1 MKLSGPAH
9 GRACEVCRKVYKSMS
24 DTKRLTAA
32 DLFEPKPQNWGLRGD
47 PYLWED
53 MKKNFSSVT
62 LPVSTE
68 VFIEKFRA
76 GFEEITGIPLTQDCH
91 PLVPEYSDGG
101 MSAGQVSGRF
111 WLNEALPLLLERLKS
126 ACSGSDKIISSET
139 EQYIIVQTQ
148 RLYLRKIRRNDKL
161 AISRIL
167 QDEKVMYAWEHGF
180 SDDEVIDWIEQN
192 LMRYQR
198 DGYSYWAVIEKNTGD
213 LVGLCGLLSEKAG
226 EETNV
231 GVGYIFG
238 KSFWHM
244 GYAYESA
251 SACVDYAFR
260 VLGVDQVTAQ
270 IRPNNHS
277 SIKVA
282 EKLGMTVRSQFVK
295 RYRGKDMVH
304 LLYSIEKETETCM
317 RRKSFSKMNKYR

>member
-1 MKLSGPAH
+1 
-9 GRACEVCRKVYKSMS
+9 MS
-24 DTKRLTAA
+24 DAERLSVA
-32 DLFEPKPQNWGLRGD
+32 DLFEHKPQNWGLRGD

-53 MKKNFSSVT
+53 MKQSFSSIM

-68 VFIEKFRA
+68 VFIEKFRDE
-76 GFEEITGIPLTQDCH
+76 FEKITGMPLTQDCR

-101 MSAGQVSGRF
+101 MSAGQVRGRF
-111 WLNEALPLLLERLKS
+111 WLDVALPLLLERRKIT
-126 ACSGSDKIISSET
+126 CSEDRDKIIPSEM
-139 EQYIIVQTQ
+139 EQDIIVQTQ
-148 RLYLRKIRRNDKL
+148 RLYLRKIRKNDKL

-198 DGYSYWAVIEKNTGD
+198 DGYSYWAVIEKNTGG

-226 EETNV
+226 EENNI
-231 GVGYIFG
+231 GVGYIFD

-251 SACVDYAFR
+251 FACVDYAFR

-304 LLYSIEKETETCM
+304 LLYYIEKETETL
-317 RRKSFSKMNKYR
+317 YD

>member
-1 MKLSGPAH
+1 MKLSGPEH
-9 GRACEVCRKVYKSMS
+9 GCTCEVCRKVYKSMS
-24 DTKRLTAA
+24 DAERLSVA
-32 DLFEPKPQNWGLRGD
+32 DLFEHKPQNWGLRGD

-53 MKKNFSSVT
+53 MKQSFSSIM

-68 VFIEKFRA
+68 VFIEKFRDE
-76 GFEEITGIPLTQDCH
+76 FEKITGMPLTQDCR

-111 WLNEALPLLLERLKS
+111 WLDVALPLLLERLKIT
-126 ACSGSDKIISSET
+126 CSEDRDKIIPSEM
-139 EQYIIVQTQ
+139 EQDIIVQTQ
-148 RLYLRKIRRNDKL
+148 RLYLRKIRKNDKL

-198 DGYSYWAVIEKNTGD
+198 DGYSYWAVIEKNTGG

-226 EETNV
+226 EENNI
-231 GVGYIFG
+231 GVGYIFD

-251 SACVDYAFR
+251 FACVDYAFR

-304 LLYSIEKETETCM
+304 LLYYIEKETETL
-317 RRKSFSKMNKYR
+317 YD

>member
-1 MKLSGPAH
+1 
-9 GRACEVCRKVYKSMS
+9 MS
-24 DTKRLTAA
+24 DAERLSVA
-32 DLFEPKPQNWGLRGD
+32 DLFEHKPQNWGLRGD

-53 MKKNFSSVT
+53 MKQSFSSIM

-68 VFIEKFRA
+68 AFIEKFRDE
-76 GFEEITGIPLTQDCH
+76 FEKITGMPLTQDCR

-111 WLNEALPLLLERLKS
+111 WLDVALPLLLERLKIT
-126 ACSGSDKIISSET
+126 CSEDRDKIIPSEM
-139 EQYIIVQTQ
+139 EQDIIVQTQ
-148 RLYLRKIRRNDKL
+148 RLYLRKIRKNDKL

-198 DGYSYWAVIEKNTGD
+198 DGYSYWAVIEKNTGG

-226 EETNV
+226 EENNI
-231 GVGYIFG
+231 GVGYIFD

-251 SACVDYAFR
+251 FACVDYAFR

-304 LLYSIEKETETCM
+304 LLYYIEKETETL
-317 RRKSFSKMNKYR
+317 YD

>member
-1 MKLSGPAH
+1 
-9 GRACEVCRKVYKSMS
+9 MS
-24 DTKRLTAA
+24 DAERLSVA
-32 DLFEPKPQNWGLRGD
+32 DLFEHKPQNWGLRGD

-53 MKKNFSSVT
+53 MKQSFSSIM

-68 VFIEKFRA
+68 VFIEKFRDE
-76 GFEEITGIPLTQDCH
+76 FEKITGMPLTQDCR

-111 WLNEALPLLLERLKS
+111 WLDVALPLLLERLKIT
-126 ACSGSDKIISSET
+126 CSEDRDKIIPSEM
-139 EQYIIVQTQ
+139 EQDIIVQTQ
-148 RLYLRKIRRNDKL
+148 RLYLRKIRKNDKL

-198 DGYSYWAVIEKNTGD
+198 DGYSYWAVIEKNTGG

-226 EETNV
+226 EENNI
-231 GVGYIFG
+231 GVGYIFD

-251 SACVDYAFR
+251 FACVDYAFC

-304 LLYSIEKETETCM
+304 LLYYIEKETETL
-317 RRKSFSKMNKYR
+317 YD